1 MNMLLPE
8 EAAIYLLGKGAKRNT
23 LDQWRYRGEGPNY
36 CEVGNLVYYPQAD
49 LDDFL
54 SRSKHKRTVLEGPT
68 VYRT

>member
-1 MNMLLPE
+1 MLLPE
-8 EAAIYLLGKGAKRNT
+8 EAATYLLGKGASRNT

-36 CEVGNLVYYPQAD
+36 CQVGDLVYYPQAD

-54 SRSKHKRTVLEGPT
+54 NQTNRKRMVLKGPT